1 MSTEEKA
8 KVFIS
13 SILNP
18 SLEDLREE
26 RRIVR
31 EVVSSFSFLTPWA
44 FEKAPASFEDLD
56 DSYLRNVEE
65 CDVFI
70 VLVGSESSNP
80 VAAEVQRA
88 IAKNK
93 PILVFAKAVANRKPM
108 AQMTLDSIGR
118 KYAPFGDPTSLE
130 EAVRDAIEHTL
141 VQGVRSLSSSGKS
154 TVGELRQLV
163 KSKRPVRIQP
173 IVPMFPGEYAFHIEE
188 IDEKNLKVFLHS
200 TQESI
205 VIPVRRVVEVLDFGD
220 HELPILLLS
229 GRIQWMTM
237 IQRWRFRQE
246 ESDSDSLLGI
256 HKDTTQN
263 DARAKEICEHLR
275 KQDFQAG
282 WAYEHEVPGK
292 IDATYQPV
300 YDEDG
305 RYFRV
310 LDRPYNLVLIVKRP
324 GWPRTQ
330 A

>member
-1 MSTEEKA
+1 MSTKEKA

-80 VAAEVQRA
+80 GAAEVQRA

-118 KYAPFGDPTSLE
+118 KY
-130 EAVRDAIEHTL
+130 
-141 VQGVRSLSSSGKS
+141 
-154 TVGELRQLV
+154 
-163 KSKRPVRIQP
+163 
-173 IVPMFPGEYAFHIEE
+173 
-188 IDEKNLKVFLHS
+188 
-200 TQESI
+200 
-205 VIPVRRVVEVLDFGD
+205 
-220 HELPILLLS
+220 
-229 GRIQWMTM
+229 
-237 IQRWRFRQE
+237 
-246 ESDSDSLLGI
+246 
-256 HKDTTQN
+256 
-263 DARAKEICEHLR
+263 
-275 KQDFQAG
+275 
-282 WAYEHEVPGK
+282 
-292 IDATYQPV
+292 
-300 YDEDG
+300 
-305 RYFRV
+305 
-310 LDRPYNLVLIVKRP
+310 
-324 GWPRTQ
+324 
-330 A
+330 